1 VAVVR
6 ILSSIMKSK
15 LILASASL
23 RRSKILKELGLTFEV
38 IIPDVDEV
46 HWNDDPVGTVEE
58 NAKRKCNCISQQYP
72 DMIVIAADTV
82 VVFDGKCLG
91 KPKTIQEARE
101 MLGLFSGKSQTV
113 YSGIAIATPQESL
126 DLYLEKSEVHFR
138 KISDTVIDQ
147 YFSLV
152 DPLDK
157 AGGYDIDQH
166 SDLIISGY
174 DGSWTNI
181 MGLPKEIIEKILCK

>member
-1 VAVVR
+1 
-6 ILSSIMKSK
+6 M
-15 LILASASL
+15 
-23 RRSKILKELGLTFEV
+23 KELGLTFEV

-46 HWNDDPVGTVEE
+46 HWDDNPVGTVEE
-58 NAKRKCNCISQQYP
+58 NAKRKCNCISQKHP

-91 KPKTIQEARE
+91 KPKIIEEARE
-101 MLGLFSGKSQTV
+101 MLRLFSGNTQTV
-113 YSGIAIATPQESL
+113 YSGIAIARPQHSL

-138 KISDTVIDQ
+138 EISATVINH

-166 SDLIISGY
+166 CDLIISGY
-174 DGSWTNI
+174 NGSLTNI
-181 MGLPKEIIEKILCK
+181 MGLPKEIVEKILCK